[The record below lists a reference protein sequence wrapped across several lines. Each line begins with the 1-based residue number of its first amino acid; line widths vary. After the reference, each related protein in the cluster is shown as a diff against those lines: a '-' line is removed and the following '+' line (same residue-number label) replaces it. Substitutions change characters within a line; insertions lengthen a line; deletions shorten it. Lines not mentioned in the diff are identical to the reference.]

1 MHTKGFGLAAAA
13 VAATAVLITAS
24 LSAAELP
31 PPPAPVA
38 LHRAEGAIT
47 IDGDLGDAGWQNAA
61 RIDTFYET
69 NPADNQAPP
78 VKTLALLTY
87 DEHAFYIGIHA
98 FDPDPSKIRAP
109 YVDRDQVIGTD
120 DNIAVFL
127 DTRNDRRSAIELR
140 VNPRGIQGD
149 AIYNDAN
156 QNEDFS
162 PDFFYD
168 TAAKIGSDGWTAEFR
183 IPFSSLRYSNAG
195 AQRWG
200 ILVWRNYPRDFRYFI
215 HSAPIPRGS
224 NCLVCHAHEI
234 TGLTNLPAAGHLIA
248 APYVTLQGLQ
258 HPENDEL
265 GAPFES
271 DPLKART
278 GIDVKY
284 NPSADK
290 TLDITVN
297 PDFSQIESDVA
308 QITAN
313 QRFAIFFPEKR
324 PFFLEGSD
332 LFATPLQVAY
342 TRTITAPRWGVRTT
356 GKLGATA
363 YTLLVS
369 QDQGGG
375 LVILPG
381 PTGSGF
387 ALQDQ
392 KSLSAI
398 GRLRRDYGASFVGA
412 IVTDRENRGG
422 GHNRLLGPDFQWRP
436 SESDAIT
443 GQLLVSNTDDPA
455 HPEWNETSHAFDASW
470 NRQLT
475 KWDFAAEVKDIGDR
489 FRADLGFL
497 PQVGYREG
505 YGRIAEHFY
514 PDNRW
519 IAFVR
524 PSLEA
529 DYQTDR
535 NDDVIFRQLIL
546 GTNLIG
552 FKNLQAVFSVRPQ
565 EQVRVGGRLLEQ
577 TYGTFFAQIDPNR
590 RFTRI
595 IVQGRAGDSIDY
607 ENGRVGRGATIGVS
621 GIVRPTDR
629 LELAVD
635 TNREWLNAN
644 GDRVFLAQVERLKTT
659 YSFSAKSLLR
669 VIGQYVSTTRDP
681 AQYYPL
687 IVDRRE
693 GGFTG
698 SLLYSY
704 KINWQ
709 TVLFAGYGDD
719 RVLTPENRLL
729 KADRSLFVK
738 VSYALQR

>member
-1 MHTKGFGLAAAA
+1 MRTTGWIVVVAAALFIVNPVYA
-13 VAATAVLITAS
+13 VAPI
-24 LSAAELP
+24 
-31 PPPAPVA
+31 A
-38 LHRAEGAIT
+38 LHRAEGPIAV
-47 IDGDLGDAGWQNAA
+47 DGDLGDAGWRNAA

-69 NPADNQAPP
+69 NPADNQPPP

-87 DEHAFYIGIHA
+87 DEQAFYIGIHA

-149 AIYNDAN
+149 AVYNDAN
-156 QNEDFS
+156 QVEDFS

-168 TAAKIGSDGWTAEFR
+168 TAAKIGSDGWIAEFR
-183 IPFSSLRYSNAG
+183 IPFSSLRYSSADP
-195 AQRWG
+195 QTWG

-215 HSAPIPRGS
+215 HSAPVPRGS
-224 NCLVCHAHEI
+224 NCLICLAHEI
-234 TGLTNLPAAGHLIA
+234 TGLTQLPAAGHFVA

-258 HPENDEL
+258 HPKDDEL
-265 GAPFES
+265 GAPFET

-290 TLDITVN
+290 TLDVTIN

-313 QRFAIFFPEKR
+313 QRFAIFFQEKR

-342 TRTITAPRWGVRTT
+342 TRTITAPRWGLRTT

-369 QDQGGG
+369 QDKGGG

-381 PTGSGF
+381 PTESGF
-387 ALQDQ
+387 ALQDT
-392 KSLSAI
+392 KSLSTI
-398 GRLRRDYGASFVGA
+398 GRLRRDYGASFIGA
-412 IVTDRENRGG
+412 ILTDRENRGG

-436 SESDAIT
+436 SDSDAIT
-443 GQLLVSNTDDPA
+443 GQLLVSDTEDRS
-455 HPEWNETSHAFDASW
+455 HPEWNATSHAFNASW
-470 NRQLT
+470 NRQKQSYDTLV
-475 KWDFAAEVKDIGDR
+475 DVKDIGDR

-497 PQVGYREG
+497 PQVGYRQLDG
-505 YGRIAEHFY
+505 HVAKRLY
-514 PDNRW
+514 PENRW
-519 IAFVR
+519 VSFLRASVNV
-524 PSLEA
+524 

-535 NDDVIFRQLIL
+535 NNDTTFRQLLL
-546 GTNLIG
+546 GTNFFG
-552 FKNLQAVFSVRPQ
+552 FKNLQAAFDVRPQ
-565 EQVRVGGRLLEQ
+565 EQVRVGGKLLEQ

-595 IVQGRAGDSIDY
+595 IVQGRLGDSIDF
-607 ENGRVGRGATIGVS
+607 ENQRVGRGATLGVS

-629 LELAVD
+629 LELALD
-635 TNREWLNAN
+635 TNREWLDAR
-644 GDRVFLAQVERLKTT
+644 GSRVYLAQVERLKTT

-669 VIGQYVSTTRDP
+669 VVGQYVSTTRDP
-681 AQYYPL
+681 SQY
-687 IVDRRE
+687 IRFVDPHE

-698 SLLYSY
+698 SVLYSY

-719 RVLTPENRLL
+719 RVLTADNRLL
-729 KADRSLFVK
+729 QQDRSLFVK
-738 VSYALQR
+738 VSYAIQR

>member
-1 MHTKGFGLAAAA
+1 MRKRWWVV
-13 VAATAVLITAS
+13 VAALFVATSLHAVEPIG
-24 LSAAELP
+24 
-31 PPPAPVA
+31 
-38 LHRAEGAIT
+38 LHRAEGAIAV
-47 IDGDLGDAGWQNAA
+47 DGDLGDAGWRNAA

-69 NPADNQAPP
+69 SPADNQPP
-78 VKTLALLTY
+78 AVKTLALVTY
-87 DEHAFYIGIHA
+87 DDRALYIAIHA
-98 FDPDPSKIRAP
+98 YDPEPAKIRAP

-168 TAAKIGSDGWTAEFR
+168 TAAKIGSDGWTAEYR
-183 IPFSSLRYSNAG
+183 IPFSSLRYSA
-195 AQRWG
+195 APVQTWG
-200 ILVWRNYPRDFRYFI
+200 ILVWRNYPRAFRYAF
-215 HSAPIPRGS
+215 HSAPLPRGS
-224 NCLVCHAHEI
+224 NCLICHAHEL
-234 TGLTNLPAAGHLIA
+234 TGLTNLPAAGHFVA

-284 NPSADK
+284 NPTADQ
-290 TLDITVN
+290 TVDLTVN

-332 LFATPLQVAY
+332 LFSTPLQVAY

-369 QDQGGG
+369 QDKGGG

-381 PTGSGF
+381 PTGSDF
-387 ALQDQ
+387 ALQDT

-398 GRLRRDYGASFVGA
+398 GRVRRDFQSSFVGA
-412 IVTDRENRGG
+412 ILTDRENQGG

-436 SESDAIT
+436 SDSDAIT
-443 GQLLVSNTDDPA
+443 GQLLVSDTEDRA
-455 HPEWNETSHAFDASW
+455 HPEWNATSHALDASW
-470 NRQLT
+470 NRQMQT
-475 KWDFAAEVKDIGDR
+475 YDAAAEVKDVGDR

-497 PQVGYREG
+497 PQVGYREA
-505 YGRIAEHFY
+505 YGRYARHFY
-514 PDNRW
+514 FENRW
-519 IAFVR
+519 VSFVR
-524 PSLEA
+524 PNVEA

-535 NDDVIFRQLIL
+535 NNDVIFRQLLL

-565 EQVRVGGRLLEQ
+565 EQVRVGGLLLEQ
-577 TYGTFFAQIDPNR
+577 TYGTFYAQIDPNR

-607 ENGRVGRGATIGVS
+607 ENARVGRGATIGIS

-629 LELAVD
+629 LELALD
-635 TNREWLNAN
+635 TNREWLNARQ
-644 GDRVFLAQVERLKTT
+644 GPRVFLAQVERLKTT
-659 YSFSAKSLLR
+659 YSFSSKSLLR
-669 VIGQYVSTTRDP
+669 VIGQYVSTKRDP
-681 AQYYPL
+681 SQYFPR
-687 IVDRRE
+687 IVDPHE
-693 GGFTG
+693 GGFNG
-698 SLLYSY
+698 SVLYSY

-719 RVLTPENRLL
+719 RVLTADNRLL

-738 VSYALQR
+738 VSYAFQR